1 MGDWNYKH
9 PSEIMDEIAGLTPSY
24 SGVNYERLQGFNS
37 LQWPVA
43 PDGTDQP
50 TLYMDG
56 FNFENGRAKLFPLT
70 FDNFFKE
77 DEVYDLHVNNGRLL
91 EHFHE
96 GNMTYQTE
104 MIKYKVPNAFVEIS
118 PELAKDRDIH
128 EGAELRLISETG
140 EATLI
145 ATVTDR
151 VKGREIYIPLNNDA
165 MSNGDLGA
173 INKLTNSDV
182 DKYTDTPSY
191 KRTSCRMEVLTRK
204 GKSPLNPTNF
214 RVDKQRNPQYSVQV
228 QKNGNVLTM
237 FSQEMWW
244 INNGERITKIKRLE
258 KSEEQI
264 KIESINEVTDAIA
277 ENKDS
282 ILKAIRLV
290 KALDEAKILDLM
302 NGGIRGRQVIINKFM
317 TELNKDLYAG
327 LITNLAPMVFMLG
340 ELNVQELSQ
349 FLNKLNKGLHVANQ
363 ANPNAKTSIRSLMGV
378 LKDDDMN
385 RDLTYILNLLKGM
398 SREDK

>member
-1 MGDWNYKH
+1 MGADWNYKH
-9 PSEIMDEIAGLTPSY
+9 PSEIMDEIARLTPSY

-214 RVDKQRNPQYSVQV
+214 RVDKQRNAV
-228 QKNGNVLTM
+228 
-237 FSQEMWW
+237 
-244 INNGERITKIKRLE
+244 
-258 KSEEQI
+258 
-264 KIESINEVTDAIA
+264 
-277 ENKDS
+277 
-282 ILKAIRLV
+282 
-290 KALDEAKILDLM
+290 
-302 NGGIRGRQVIINKFM
+302 
-317 TELNKDLYAG
+317 
-327 LITNLAPMVFMLG
+327 
-340 ELNVQELSQ
+340 
-349 FLNKLNKGLHVANQ
+349 
-363 ANPNAKTSIRSLMGV
+363 
-378 LKDDDMN
+378 
-385 RDLTYILNLLKGM
+385 
-398 SREDK
+398 